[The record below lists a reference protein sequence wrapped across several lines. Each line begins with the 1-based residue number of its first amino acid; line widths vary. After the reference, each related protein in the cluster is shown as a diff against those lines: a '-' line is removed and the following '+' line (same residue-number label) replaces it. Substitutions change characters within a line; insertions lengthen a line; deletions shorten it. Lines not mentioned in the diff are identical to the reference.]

1 MTGNHRPLGIFA
13 LSEPVEA
20 VQSSLL
26 DVAPTIYAAL
36 GVAGPEMD
44 GRSLLGSVGT
54 VEHAA
59 NATRESIYTPEQEA
73 AVEARLRGL
82 GYFE

>member
-1 MTGNHRPLGIFA
+1 MTGTHRPVGIFA

-20 VQSSLL
+20 ARTSLL
-26 DVAPTIYAAL
+26 DVAPTVYATL

-44 GRSLLGSVGT
+44 GKSLLGSVGT

-59 NATRESIYTPEQEA
+59 DATRESIYTPEQEA
-73 AVEARLRGL
+73 AVEERLRGL